1 MLQKGKT
8 PQQTQGL
15 PGLSYFDSRPAGEAV
30 KWHTKGQKN
39 AKKAKSF
46 LSKVCMSMN
55 GRAQNGALDVPVAVL
70 WTVTVTFPFV
80 SVFFTSV
87 FTAPDELAETRTL
100 TPPGTV
106 FLMDSVFTSPFV
118 SVRTSISTLPPSSP
132 TTFVVLTEE
141 ADPPVSMVP
150 PCPTVFPPVSTSD
163 SVVLCICAY
172 AAPGKSAARTRSM

>member
-30 KWHTKGQKN
+30 KWHMKGQKN
-39 AKKAKSF
+39 AKKLNSF
-46 LSKVCMSMN
+46 LSKACMSMN
-55 GRAQNGALDVPVAVL
+55 GRAQNGALDVPVAAL

-80 SVFFTSV
+80 SVLFTSV

-106 FLMDSVFTSPFV
+106 FLMDSVLTSPFV
-118 SVRTSISTLPPSSP
+118 SVLTSTFTVPPPSP
-132 TTFVVLTEE
+132 TTFVVWTEAAE
-141 ADPPVSMVP
+141 SPVSTVP
-150 PCPTVFPPVSTSD
+150 PEPALFPPVSVSA
-163 SVVLCICAY
+163 SVVLSICAY
-172 AAPGKSAARTRSM
+172 ATGERAASIRSV